1 MGPEPDYFG
10 LFLEPVLE
18 PGWAY
23 SKGIVPDLPRRTG
36 MNKQISKFAFVN
48 RQQVQLVVALV
59 SLAMLV
65 LGIGA
70 PGDGGGF

>member
-1 MGPEPDYFG
+1 
-10 LFLEPVLE
+10 
-18 PGWAY
+18 
-23 SKGIVPDLPRRTG
+23 

-48 RQQVQLVVALV
+48 RQQVQLVVVLV

-70 PGDGGGF
+70 PSDGGGF